1 MFKAFRHENAFVL
14 NGGLPAWRD
23 QGFPIEA
30 EAIPASAD
38 SLPAGPDGAVGSRG
52 RYPIAEMDP
61 AIIRSYEDMLGNA
74 AQDRGLAEL
83 VLDARPNARFKGS
96 APEPRPGLPSGHMP
110 NSVSIPFS
118 ALLAGHK
125 YKNGGSD
132 NATYTTLLD
141 NGNLRKAFIQLFTE
155 GESGEVGEHMLDRI
169 LRGEQAVVASCG
181 SGMTAAVIWLALH
194 ELGCERPVSLYDES
208 WTGYASR
215 KDSPILV
222 DKY

>member
-1 MFKAFRHENAFVL
+1 
-14 NGGLPAWRD
+14 
-23 QGFPIEA
+23 
-30 EAIPASAD
+30 
-38 SLPAGPDGAVGSRG
+38 
-52 RYPIAEMDP
+52 
-61 AIIRSYEDMLGNA
+61 
-74 AQDRGLAEL
+74 
-83 VLDARPNARFKGS
+83 
-96 APEPRPGLPSGHMP
+96 MP

-141 NGNLRKAFIQLFTE
+141 NGDLRKAFIQLFTE

-194 ELGCERPVSLYDES
+194 ELGCERPVSLYDEVRYQELS
-208 WTGYASR
+208 FSSQVKSLAGRQSHAATPTLGSGSN
-215 KDSPILV
+215 KPKKS
-222 DKY
+222 